1 MNDEL
6 EKQCRDMLE
15 QGIIRPSSSAFSSPV
30 PLVKK
35 HDGTW
40 RFCVSYRVLNTL
52 TICDMFPTPIV
63 DELLDELHGA
73 QFFTKLDLRSVYHQA
88 RMHAADINKTAFR
101 THHGHFEFLVMPF
114 GLTNAPAT
122 FQAMMSDV
130 LHDFIHHFVLVFFD
144 NILIFSS
151 SWSSHLQH
159 VRTVLQHLREHR
171 LKVKRSKCAFGTTSV
186 TYLGH
191 VISGQGSPWTSR
203 RLKLSRRGRYRAR
216 WRHPQLP
223 QLDGLLPQIH
233 PILRQHRGAA
243 DIAPQARRIQLDAD
257 GRGGI

>member
-1 MNDEL
+1 VTSSPPQPVCHSHNHRIHLLLDTALVAIRPYRYPQLMNDEL

-130 LHDFIHHFVLVFFD
+130 LHDFIHHFVLVFFN

-191 VISGQGSPWTSR
+191 VISGQGVTMDVEKIEAVKAWP
-203 RLKLSRRGRYRAR
+203 
-216 WRHPQLP
+216 LP
-223 QLDGLLPQIH
+223 
-233 PILRQHRGAA
+233 RTV
-243 DIAPQARRIQLDAD
+243 APSTASSA
-257 GRGGI
+257 